1 MMSWPF
7 DVPPEPRSVWS
18 IIGWWELRRVLY
30 NLALCL
36 VGGASFVLLL
46 LLVDLERMVNPDD
59 DVDFLVL
66 PVAFVLANVAYTGG
80 WVVELLVRLIWR
92 DRYPHLGPKLLK
104 LGLLLTLNV
113 VLLPPVA
120 SGVALLVGYAMGAA
134 RW

>member
-1 MMSWPF
+1 
-7 DVPPEPRSVWS
+7 
-18 IIGWWELRRVLY
+18 VLY